1 MITDEYLQRGIDL
14 VRNGKLLDAVTI
26 FEEILRTYPDE
37 PRALFNV
44 AVLYDKLGQRNKALD
59 LLHRSIAIDHSFAN
73 PHYYLGSLYL
83 EMGCY
88 KEAYQSFRNTIAR
101 DVEFTPAYEVAKIA
115 ASALG
120 LSVSDDKVDIVFYTG
135 GTTAFNGRTLEEKGL
150 GGSESALIYVTRAL
164 AASGMKVRVFCNCD
178 EPGEYGGIRYGDL
191 VDFHLYR
198 QLNSFPIIISSRS
211 LRPFK
216 VALPAQTRILWI
228 HDDINVKY
236 LEGETPNTL
245 PIDRIFAV
253 SRWQRDEWARYF
265 HINQDRFFL
274 TRNGVDLAMFK
285 PGVKRERHRLV
296 YISRPERGL
305 DVLLKLFPII
315 RNRIPSAELHLYTYY
330 SPGEKSTDEIWR
342 HTQQPGVF
350 IKGCLTKSSL
360 SLEIAAARLMV
371 YPSTFRETSCIA
383 AIEAQASGTP
393 VVASTL
399 AALPETVMDGVCG
412 SLVPG
417 EPGTEEFG
425 RRFAETVITLLDDD
439 ATWQRLSHDAR
450 TRSEQFYSWEC
461 IAKEWV
467 EEFLSISTNR
477 KKQC

>member
-1 MITDEYLQRGIDL
+1 MSTDEYLQRGIDL
-14 VRNGKLLDAVTI
+14 ARNGKLLDAVTA
-26 FEEILRTYPDE
+26 FEEILRSHPDE
-37 PRALFNV
+37 PCALFNV

-59 LLHRSIAIDHSFAN
+59 LLQRSIAIDHSFAN

-83 EMGCY
+83 QMGRY
-88 KEAYQSFRNTIAR
+88 KDAYQSFRNTIAR
-101 DVEFTPAYEVAKIA
+101 DVEFTPAYEGAKIA

-120 LSVSDDKVDIVFYTG
+120 LPVSDDKADIVFYTG

-150 GGSESALIYVTRAL
+150 GGSESALIYVARAL
-164 AASGMKVRVFCNCD
+164 SASGMKVRVFCNCD
-178 EPGEYGGIRYGDL
+178 KPGEYDGIRYGDL

-216 VALPAQTRILWI
+216 IALQTQTRILWI

-236 LEGETPNTL
+236 LEGETPTTL

-265 HINQDRFFL
+265 HVKQDRFFL

-305 DVLLKLFPII
+305 DVLLKLFPMI

-342 HTQQPGVF
+342 HAQQPGVF

-360 SLEIAAARLMV
+360 AEEMSSARLMV

-399 AALPETVMDGVCG
+399 AAMSETVLDGESGC
-412 SLVPG
+412 LVPG

-425 RRFAETVITLLDDD
+425 NHFVETVITLLDDD
-439 ATWQRLSHDAR
+439 VSWQRLSQNAR
-450 TRSEQFYSWEC
+450 SRSEQLYSWEG

-467 EEFLSISTNR
+467 EEFLQIAADRN
-477 KKQC
+477 KQH

>member
-14 VRNGKLLDAVTI
+14 ARNGELLDAVTV
-26 FEEILRTYPDE
+26 FEEILRAYPDE

-44 AVLYDKLGQRNKALD
+44 AVLYDKLGQRNKAFD
-59 LLHRSIAIDHSFAN
+59 LLQRSIAIDRSFAN
-73 PHYYLGSLYL
+73 PHYYLGYL
-83 EMGCY
+83 HLQMGSY

-101 DVEFTPAYEVAKIA
+101 DVEFTPAYEGARIA

-120 LSVSDDKVDIVFYTG
+120 LPVSDEKADIVFYTG

-150 GGSESALIYVTRAL
+150 GGSESALIYVARAL

-178 EPGEYGGIRYGDL
+178 KPGEYDGIRYGDL

-198 QLNSFPIIISSRS
+198 QLNSFPIIISSPS

-216 VALPAQTRILWI
+216 IALQTQTRILWI
-228 HDDINVKY
+228 HDDIHVKY
-236 LEGETPNTL
+236 LEGETPNSL

-265 HINQDRFFL
+265 HVKQDRFFL

-305 DVLLKLFPII
+305 DVLLKLFPMI

-330 SPGEKSTDEIWR
+330 SPGEKSIDEIWR

-350 IKGCLTKSSL
+350 IKGCLTKYAL
-360 SLEIAAARLMV
+360 AEEIASARLMV

-399 AALPETVMDGVCG
+399 AALPETVLDGVSG
-412 SLVPG
+412 RLVPG
-417 EPGTEEFG
+417 EPGTDEFG
-425 RRFAETVITLLDDD
+425 SRFAETVTSLLDDD
-439 ATWQRLSHDAR
+439 VSWQRLSQNAR
-450 TRSEQFYSWEC
+450 SRSEQFYSWEG

-467 EEFLSISTNR
+467 KEFLRIAAYRN
-477 KKQC
+477 KHC